1 MARTAATTPGNA
13 ARVLRIVHEG
23 GPVSRA
29 ELTRRTGLNRSTVL
43 ALVGELVERGLVHEE
58 FPTAGA
64 ENRPAGVGRPS
75 AVVRASHDVVAA
87 AVTVEIDAVGV
98 ALVALDGTVRD
109 RLVEPQATVPSAGAA
124 VDAVARVLDTLTRR
138 TADAVQVVGVGVAV
152 PGIVRVEDGVVRDAP
167 HLGWR
172 DEPFAGPLAE
182 RLGLPVRAAND
193 ANVGAWAERLYG
205 SARGVDDLVYLNGGA
220 SGIGG
225 GIVSAGRPFSGADGY
240 AGELGH
246 TFVAANGIRCHCGAV
261 GCLETEAS
269 RGALTAVTGTPPDDL
284 DALADALAAGRAD
297 VERVVD
303 RQVTALATAI
313 RNAIHTVDPE
323 VVVLGGFLGVLLGH
337 VGDRVEDDVRA
348 QTMAAM
354 TDRLR
359 IVPAALGRDVL
370 VRGAAELG
378 FADLL
383 RDGTL
388 PAAVGPAAGPTAGT
402 AAGPAAGPAAAG
414 GPAAP
419 GVAATAPT
427 TTTTDT
433 VDTTADRDDAVEEAR
448 SA

>member
-1 MARTAATTPGNA
+1 MARPATTTPGNV

-23 GPVSRA
+23 GPVTRA

-58 FPTAGA
+58 LPGPGTPGSD
-64 ENRPAGVGRPS
+64 RPAAGVGRPS
-75 AVVRASHDVVAA
+75 AVVRASSDVVSA
-87 AVTVEIDAVGV
+87 AVTVEIDAVAV

-109 RLVEPQATVPSAGAA
+109 RLVEPQSTVPGAAAA
-124 VDAVARVLDTLTRR
+124 VDAVARVLGTLTER
-138 TADAVQVVGVGVAV
+138 ADPALRLVGVGVAV

-172 DEPFAGPLAE
+172 DEPFAGPLAD
-182 RLGLPVRAAND
+182 RLGLRVRAAND
-193 ANVGAWAERLYG
+193 ANLGAWAERLYG

-246 TFVAANGIRCHCGAV
+246 TFVAANGIRCHCGAI

-284 DALADALAAGRAD
+284 DALAAALDEGRD
-297 VERVVD
+297 TVERVVD

-383 RDGTL
+383 RDGAL
-388 PAAVGPAAGPTAGT
+388 PTTTGASDTDDT
-402 AAGPAAGPAAAG
+402 AAGATAASDADDTATGAT
-414 GPAAP
+414 
-419 GVAATAPT
+419 AATI
-427 TTTTDT
+427 TDH
-433 VDTTADRDDAVEEAR
+433 TTADREDAVEEAR

>member
-1 MARTAATTPGNA
+1 MARTATTTPGNV

-23 GPVSRA
+23 GPVTRA

-43 ALVGELVERGLVHEE
+43 ALVGELVEQGLVHEE
-58 FPTAGA
+58 LPGAGVD
-64 ENRPAGVGRPS
+64 RPAGVGRPS
-75 AVVRASHDVVAA
+75 AIVRASSDVVAA
-87 AVTVEIDAVGV
+87 AVTVEIDAVAV

-109 RLVEPQATVPSAGAA
+109 RLVEPQSDVPGAA
-124 VDAVARVLDTLTRR
+124 AAIDAVARVLGTLTER
-138 TADAVQVVGVGVAV
+138 ADPSLRLVGVGVAV

-172 DEPFAGPLAE
+172 DEPFAGPLAG

-246 TFVAANGIRCHCGAV
+246 TFVAANGVRCHCGAV

-269 RGALTAVTGTPPDDL
+269 REALTAVTGTAPDDL
-284 DALADALAAGRAD
+284 DALAAALAEGRD
-297 VERVVD
+297 EVERVVH
-303 RQVTALATAI
+303 RQVTALATAL

-383 RDGTL
+383 RDGAL
-388 PAAVGPAAGPTAGT
+388 PTAC
-402 AAGPAAGPAAAG
+402 AR
-414 GPAAP
+414 
-419 GVAATAPT
+419 
-427 TTTTDT
+427 TTTDS
-433 VDTTADRDDAVEEAR
+433 DHTTADRDDAVEEAR
-448 SA
+448 CA

>member
-1 MARTAATTPGNA
+1 MARSATTTPGNV

-23 GPVSRA
+23 GPVTRA

-43 ALVGELVERGLVHEE
+43 ALVGELVEQGFVHEE
-58 FPTAGA
+58 LPGAGA
-64 ENRPAGVGRPS
+64 DRPAGVGRPS
-75 AVVRASHDVVAA
+75 AVVRASRDVVAA
-87 AVTVEIDAVGV
+87 AVTVEIDAVAV

-109 RLVEPQATVPSAGAA
+109 RLVEPQSSVPGAA
-124 VDAVARVLDTLTRR
+124 AAIDAVARVLATLTAR
-138 TADAVQVVGVGVAV
+138 ADPALRLVGVGVAV

-246 TFVAANGIRCHCGAV
+246 TFVAANGIRCHCGAI

-269 RGALTAVTGTPPDDL
+269 RGALTAVTRTAPDDL
-284 DALADALAAGRAD
+284 DALAAALAERHDA

-313 RNAIHTVDPE
+313 RNAIHTVDPQ

-359 IVPAALGRDVL
+359 IVPAELGRDVL

-388 PAAVGPAAGPTAGT
+388 PTTTGA
-402 AAGPAAGPAAAG
+402 
-414 GPAAP
+414 
-419 GVAATAPT
+419 APT
-427 TTTTDT
+427 TTGATTTGATTTGATGTRASDT
-433 VDTTADRDDAVEEAR
+433 DHTTADRDDAVEEAR

>member
-1 MARTAATTPGNA
+1 MARPATTAPGNA
-13 ARVLRIVHEG
+13 ARILRIVHEG

-43 ALVGELVERGLVHEE
+43 GLVGELVDQGLVHEDL
-58 FPTAGA
+58 PLAAPAGSA
-64 ENRPAGVGRPS
+64 GGVGVGRPS
-75 AVVRASHDVVAA
+75 AIVRASTDVCAV
-87 AVTVEIDAVGV
+87 AVTVEIDAVAL

-109 RLVEPQATVPSAGAA
+109 RLVEPQPTVPTAA
-124 VDAVARVLDTLTRR
+124 HAIEAVARVCGDLVAR
-138 TADAVQVVGVGVAV
+138 ADPAVRIVGVGVAV
-152 PGIVRVEDGVVRDAP
+152 PGIVRVEDGLVRDAP

-172 DEPFAGPLAE
+172 DEPFAAPLAD

-193 ANVGAWAERLYG
+193 ANLGAWAEHLYG

-246 TFVAANGIRCHCGAV
+246 TFVAGNGIRCHCGAV

-269 RGALTAVTGTPPDDL
+269 RAALVAVTGTPADDL
-284 DALADALAAGRAD
+284 DALAAALAEGAPE

-303 RQVTALATAI
+303 RQVTALATAL

-337 VGDRVEDDVRA
+337 VGDRVDTEVRA

-378 FADLL
+378 FADVL
-383 RDGTL
+383 RT
-388 PAAVGPAAGPTAGT
+388 AAAPPPTADV
-402 AAGPAAGPAAAG
+402 AR
-414 GPAAP
+414 AAP
-419 GVAATAPT
+419 TPDPSTQHGGTVAA
-427 TTTTDT
+427 
-433 VDTTADRDDAVEEAR
+433 EEASPR
-448 SA
+448 